1 MIKHPYLLFL
11 GDAHDQLAAKTAD
24 GVAFWRPDWCLGQM
38 RLDGC
43 QADLGL
49 EELTLEESVGKG
61 VKTLVIGVAN
71 RGGIISDSWQTTL
84 IRALELGLD
93 IAAGLHTH
101 LNSLPELRKVA
112 DECGRT
118 LFDVRHC
125 DRALPVGNGEK
136 RPGKRLITVGTDCS
150 IGKMYTALALE
161 TEMQKRGWKATFR
174 ATGQTGIF
182 IAGEGISVDAV
193 IADFMSGATELIA
206 PANDEDHWDLVE
218 GQGSLFHPSYAGVT
232 MALLHGSQPDALV
245 LCHEP
250 TRQHMRGLPNQS
262 LPDIATCL
270 KANLQAAK
278 LTNPQVKVVGIAVNT
293 KKMSPEAAIAY
304 LKEIADKYDLP
315 CVDPVRTGVS
325 AIVDN
330 ISH

>member
-24 GVAFWRPDWCLGQM
+24 GVAYWRPDWCLGQM
-38 RLDGC
+38 RLNGC

-49 EELTLEESVGKG
+49 DDLTLEEAVEKG

-71 RGGIISDSWQTTL
+71 RGGVISDNWETPL
-84 IRALELGLD
+84 IHALELGLD
-93 IAAGLHTH
+93 IAAGLHTR
-101 LNSLPELRKVA
+101 LNSLPKIREVA
-112 DECGRT
+112 DKCGRI

-125 DRALPVGNGEK
+125 DRELPVGNGEK
-136 RPGKRLITVGTDCS
+136 RAGKRLITVGTDCS

-161 TEMQKRGWKATFR
+161 REMQKRGWKATFR

-193 IADFMSGATELIA
+193 IADFMSGATEIIA
-206 PANDEDHWDLVE
+206 PANDEDHWDLIE
-218 GQGSLFHPSYAGVT
+218 GQGSLFHPSYSGVT
-232 MALLHGSQPDALV
+232 MALIHGSQPDALV

-250 TRQHMRGLPNQS
+250 TRHHMRGLPNQP

-270 KANLQAAK
+270 NANVEAAK
-278 LTNPQVKVVGIAVNT
+278 LTNPQAKMVGISINT
-293 KKMSPEAAIAY
+293 KLMPPEAANAY
-304 LKEIADKYDLP
+304 LKEMADEHNLP

-330 ISH
+330 IKP

>member
-1 MIKHPYLLFL
+1 MIKHPYLMFL

-24 GVAFWRPDWCLGQM
+24 GVAYWRPDWCLGQM
-38 RLDGC
+38 RLNGC

-49 EELTLEESVGKG
+49 DDLTLEEAVEKG

-71 RGGIISDSWQTTL
+71 RGGVISDNWETPL
-84 IRALELGLD
+84 IHALELGLD
-93 IAAGLHTH
+93 IAAGLHTR
-101 LNSLPELRKVA
+101 LNSLPKIWEVA
-112 DECGRT
+112 DKCGRI

-125 DRALPVGNGEK
+125 DRELPVGNGEK
-136 RPGKRLITVGTDCS
+136 RAGKRLITVGTDCS

-161 TEMQKRGWKATFR
+161 REMQKRGWEATFR

-193 IADFMSGATELIA
+193 IADFMSGATEIIA
-206 PANDEDHWDLVE
+206 PANDEDHWDLIE
-218 GQGSLFHPSYAGVT
+218 GQGSLFHPSYSGVT
-232 MALLHGSQPDALV
+232 MALIHGSQPDALV

-250 TRQHMRGLPNQS
+250 TRHHMRGLPNQP

-270 KANLQAAK
+270 NANVEAAK
-278 LTNPQVKVVGIAVNT
+278 LTNPQAKMVGISINT
-293 KKMSPEAAIAY
+293 KLMSPEAANAY
-304 LKEIADKYDLP
+304 LKEMADEHNLP

-330 ISH
+330 IKP

>member
-1 MIKHPYLLFL
+1 MIKHPYLMFL

-24 GVAFWRPDWCLGQM
+24 GVAYWRPDWCLGQM
-38 RLDGC
+38 RLNGC

-49 EELTLEESVGKG
+49 DDLTLEEAVEKG

-71 RGGIISDSWQTTL
+71 RGGVISDNWETPL
-84 IRALELGLD
+84 IHALELGLD
-93 IAAGLHTH
+93 IAAGLHTR
-101 LNSLPELRKVA
+101 LNSLPKIWEVA
-112 DECGRT
+112 DKCGRI

-125 DRALPVGNGEK
+125 DRELPVGNGEK
-136 RPGKRLITVGTDCS
+136 RAGKRLITVGTDCS

-161 TEMQKRGWKATFR
+161 REMQKRGWKATFR

-193 IADFMSGATELIA
+193 IADFMSGATEIIA
-206 PANDEDHWDLVE
+206 PANDEDHWDLIE
-218 GQGSLFHPSYAGVT
+218 GQGSLFHPSYSGVT
-232 MALLHGSQPDALV
+232 MALIHGSQPDALV

-250 TRQHMRGLPNQS
+250 TRHHMRGLPNQP

-270 KANLQAAK
+270 NANVEAAK
-278 LTNPQVKVVGIAVNT
+278 LTNPQAKMVGISINT
-293 KKMSPEAAIAY
+293 KLMSPEAANAY
-304 LKEIADKYDLP
+304 LKEMADEHNLP

-325 AIVDN
+325 AIIDN
-330 ISH
+330 IKP

>member
-1 MIKHPYLLFL
+1 MIKHPYLMFL

-24 GVAFWRPDWCLGQM
+24 GVAYWRPDWCLGQM
-38 RLDGC
+38 RLNGC

-49 EELTLEESVGKG
+49 DDLTLEEAVEKG

-71 RGGIISDSWQTTL
+71 RGGVISDSWETPL
-84 IRALELGLD
+84 IHALELGLD
-93 IAAGLHTH
+93 IAAGLHTR
-101 LNSLPELRKVA
+101 LNNLPKIREVA
-112 DECGRT
+112 DKCGRN

-125 DRALPVGNGEK
+125 DRELPVGNGEK
-136 RPGKRLITVGTDCS
+136 RAGKRLITVGTDCS

-161 TEMQKRGWKATFR
+161 REMQKRGWKATFR

-193 IADFMSGATELIA
+193 IADFMSGATEIIA
-206 PANDEDHWDLVE
+206 PANDEDHWDLIE
-218 GQGSLFHPSYAGVT
+218 GQGSLFHPSYSGVT
-232 MALLHGSQPDALV
+232 MALIHGSQPDALV

-250 TRQHMRGLPNQS
+250 TRHHMRGLPNQA

-270 KANLQAAK
+270 NANVEAAK
-278 LTNPQVKVVGIAVNT
+278 LTNPQAKMVGISINT
-293 KKMSPEAAIAY
+293 KLMPLEAANAY
-304 LKEIADKYDLP
+304 LKEMADEHNLP

-330 ISH
+330 IKP

>member
-24 GVAFWRPDWCLGQM
+24 GVAYWRPDWCLGQI
-38 RLDGC
+38 RLNGC
-43 QADLGL
+43 HADLGL
-49 EELTLEESVGKG
+49 EDLTLEDAVEKG
-61 VKTLVIGVAN
+61 VKTLIVGVAN
-71 RGGIISDSWQTTL
+71 RGGVISDTWQNTL

-93 IAAGLHTH
+93 IAAGLHTR
-101 LNSLPELRKVA
+101 LNDLPKIRTAADKSGRK
-112 DECGRT
+112 
-118 LFDVRHC
+118 LIDVRHC
-125 DRALPVGNGEK
+125 DQKLPVGNGEK

-161 TEMQKRGWKATFR
+161 REMQKLGWNATFR

-206 PANDEDHWDLVE
+206 PVNDEDHWDLIE

-232 MALLHGSQPDALV
+232 LALLHGSQADALV

-250 TRQHMRGLPNQS
+250 TRQHMRGLPSQP
-262 LPDIATCL
+262 LPDVSACL
-270 KANLQAAK
+270 EANVEAAK
-278 LTNPQVKVVGIAVNT
+278 LTNPQAKMVGISINT
-293 KKMSPEAAIAY
+293 KAMSAEDSGTY
-304 LKEIADKYDLP
+304 LKEMADKHNLP

-325 AIVDN
+325 AIIDN
-330 ISH
+330 IKP

>member
-1 MIKHPYLLFL
+1 MIKHPYLMFL

-24 GVAFWRPDWCLGQM
+24 GVAYWRPDWCLGQM
-38 RLDGC
+38 RLNGC

-49 EELTLEESVGKG
+49 DDLTLEEAVEKG

-71 RGGIISDSWQTTL
+71 RGGVISDNWETPL
-84 IRALELGLD
+84 IHALELGLD
-93 IAAGLHTH
+93 IAAGLHTR
-101 LNSLPELRKVA
+101 LNSLPKIWEVA
-112 DECGRT
+112 DKCGRI

-125 DRALPVGNGEK
+125 DRELPVGNGEK
-136 RPGKRLITVGTDCS
+136 RAGKRLITVGTDCS

-161 TEMQKRGWKATFR
+161 REMQKRGWKATFR

-193 IADFMSGATELIA
+193 IADFMSGATEIIA
-206 PANDEDHWDLVE
+206 PANDEDHWDLIE
-218 GQGSLFHPSYAGVT
+218 GQGSLFHPSYSGVT
-232 MALLHGSQPDALV
+232 MALIHGSQPDALV

-250 TRQHMRGLPNQS
+250 TRHHMRGLPNQP

-270 KANLQAAK
+270 NANVEAAK
-278 LTNPQVKVVGIAVNT
+278 LTNPQAKMVGISINT
-293 KKMSPEAAIAY
+293 KLMSPEAANAY
-304 LKEIADKYDLP
+304 LKEMADEHNLP

-330 ISH
+330 IKP

>member
-24 GVAFWRPDWCLGQM
+24 GVAYWRPDWCLGQI

-49 EELTLEESVGKG
+49 NDLTVEEAVDKG
-61 VKTLVIGVAN
+61 AKTLIIGVAN
-71 RGGIISDSWQTTL
+71 RGGIIPDTWETPL
-84 IRALELGLD
+84 IHALELGLD
-93 IAAGLHTH
+93 IASGLHTH
-101 LNSLPELRKVA
+101 LNHLPKIREVA
-112 DECGRT
+112 DKYGRI
-118 LFDVRHC
+118 LFDVRQC
-125 DRALPVGNGEK
+125 ARQLPIGSGEK
-136 RPGKRLITVGTDCS
+136 RPGNRLITVGTDCS
-150 IGKMYTALALE
+150 IGKMYTALAIE
-161 TEMQKRGWKATFR
+161 KEMQKRGWKATFR

-193 IADFMSGATELIA
+193 IADFMSGATEIIA
-206 PANDEDHWDLVE
+206 PANDVDHWDLIE

-232 MALLHGSQPDALV
+232 MALIHGSQPDALV

-250 TRQHMRGLPNQS
+250 TRDHMRGLPNQP
-262 LPDIATCL
+262 LPDIGTCL
-270 KANLQAAK
+270 YSNVEVAR
-278 LTNPQVKVVGIAVNT
+278 LTNPKATMVGIAINT
-293 KKMSPEAAIAY
+293 KLMSPEDANTY
-304 LKEIADKYDLP
+304 LNEMTDKYNLP

-330 ISH
+330 IKP

>member
-1 MIKHPYLLFL
+1 MFL

-24 GVAFWRPDWCLGQM
+24 GVAYWRPDWCLGQM
-38 RLDGC
+38 RLNGC

-49 EELTLEESVGKG
+49 NDLTLEEAVDKG

-71 RGGIISDSWQTTL
+71 RGGVISDSWETPL

-93 IAAGLHTH
+93 IAAGLHTR
-101 LNSLPELRKVA
+101 LNNLPKIREVA
-112 DECGRT
+112 DKCGRK

-125 DRALPVGNGEK
+125 DRELPVGNGEK

-161 TEMQKRGWKATFR
+161 REMHERGWKATFR

-193 IADFMSGATELIA
+193 IADFMSGATEIIA
-206 PANDEDHWDLVE
+206 PANDEDHWDLIE
-218 GQGSLFHPSYAGVT
+218 GQGSLYHPSYSGVT
-232 MALLHGSQPDALV
+232 MALIHGSQPDALV

-250 TRQHMRGLPNQS
+250 TRQHMRGLPNQP

-270 KANLQAAK
+270 NFNVEAAK
-278 LTNPQVKVVGIAVNT
+278 LTNPQAKMVGIAINT
-293 KKMSPEAAIAY
+293 KLMPAEAANSY
-304 LKEIADKYDLP
+304 LKEVADEHNLP

-330 ISH
+330 IKP